1 MKTNTQ
7 KILAF
12 AAFFTA
18 SLCFAQ
24 AESVSKQLSVSATV
38 QEGGVSELDILNGST
53 VTFNNGN
60 PIVVGNGSG
69 PLKNR
74 FMSSEVELSYFVRSG
89 IGAWDL
95 LIYSQRSDNE
105 IGMFNTNGD
114 SIPLK
119 FNLKGTNGAY
129 SDIGVDTNWTGQNAA
144 FSFVTD
150 RGNSQ
155 PADNNVSR
163 LTSST
168 ENESTGYNP
177 SLKFKFGTELAGAVA
192 GAYSA
197 DITIELYVQ

>member
-1 MKTNTQ
+1 MKIKAQT
-7 KILAF
+7 ILAF
-12 AAFFTA
+12 ATIFAA
-18 SLCFAQ
+18 SSAFAQ
-24 AESVSKQLSVSATV
+24 TESIKKQVSVSATV
-38 QEGGVSELDILNGST
+38 QAGGESTLEILNGGV

-60 PIVVGNGSG
+60 PIVVGSGLG